1 MQANLPANKGSQHA
15 ALSRQADVVQVLH
28 STIRRM
34 LPTTSLRINGVP
46 SVMNLSLFPF
56 HIPIPFS
63 RARHVPPTPLHPP
76 VVEIAT
82 CLQGRI
88 PSAAKHVVHGMAVT
102 PVSAGGGQ
110 GTERE
115 VVRLFRG
122 NDCRGGAPLLTNDR
136 VYTRGEAEK
145 LVVW

>member
-1 MQANLPANKGSQHA
+1 MQANLPANKGSRHA

-28 STIRRM
+28 STIRRRTS
-34 LPTTSLRINGVP
+34 PTTSLRITGVP
-46 SVMNLSLFPF
+46 SVVDLSLFLF
-56 HIPIPFS
+56 HVPIPFS
-63 RARHVPPTPLHPP
+63 RAHHVPPALLHPP

-88 PSAAKHVVHGMAVT
+88 PSAAKHVVHRVA
-102 PVSAGGGQ
+102 VSAGGGQ

-122 NDCRGGAPLLTNDR
+122 NDCRGGAPLFPNDR
-136 VYTRGEAEK
+136 VYTRGEAK
-145 LVVW
+145 K